1 MPLVNGCMRKLIVY
15 LLLVFVAIG
24 IAGTYGMLHNQISY
38 TVSPEY
44 FTKFKFDQFH
54 LLNENIPERIRASTV
69 GFMASWWMG
78 FPIGLIAGLAGFIQ
92 KGPRQMLRISI
103 EAMLVAVLFTL
114 LFGLCGLAYGFYE
127 TKGVGALFP
136 IYVPKGLNIQDD
148 SYAPDICTIR
158 HISVECSLFPWR
170 GHTRSF
176 GGLGKGTC
184 VRVNRILSPTATNI

>member
-114 LFGLCGLAYGFYE
+114 LVGCCGLAYGFYE
-127 TKGVGALFP
+127 TQGVGAFFP
-136 IYVPKGLNIQDD
+136 MYVPEGLEH
-148 SYAPDICTIR
+148 PRRFICTGYM
-158 HISVECSLFPWR
+158 HNSSYL
-170 GHTRSF
+170 
-176 GGLGKGTC
+176 GGVLSIPVAWAYQIFRRFRERNLRQGKPYLVANGD
-184 VRVNRILSPTATNI
+184 